1 MMPVGVESQ
10 PSPLPGA
17 KPFGKYYLLDRIGMG
32 GMAEVFLAI
41 ASGPQGFQRT
51 LVIKRMLAHLSQDR
65 AFVKMFIDE
74 AKLCGL
80 LSHPNLVQIF
90 EFGQIDDSFFIAM
103 EHVHGETLLAVQAK
117 LAEEKRLA
125 PVAASLEI
133 VRQVCL
139 GLHYAHA
146 LQGPTGQPLGIVHR
160 DISPSNVMVNFHG
173 GVKILDFGIAR
184 VTEELRETKTQ
195 AGTMKGKVSYMS
207 PEQVR
212 MENIDNRADIFAVG
226 IVLHELLTGRR
237 LFKSSNEF
245 NGAKMVLEAAVP
257 IPSSVNP
264 EVPAAVDPIVMK
276 ALERKLEGRYQTAGE
291 MADDLEKVLFEM
303 RASPHEPRKL
313 MVALFPN
320 GPTRTGEV
328 HLPFTPSPVPSS
340 ASRTGSKSGSKTG
353 SKSGT
358 PVGPAGNSSSEKITT
373 AEGPL
378 EIDLGDLAASG
389 PIVAGRN
396 RRGRRRW
403 VALGGLG
410 GAVIAI
416 VVLAQSPRGTHREV
430 TVTPA
435 AAQAVPGAPAPAA
448 NEPGTEAP
456 SAAAK
461 VEISL
466 DSTPQDAQV
475 TREDSGEVV
484 GHTPVTITL
493 PQGRDV
499 IAFRFEKPGFAPASY
514 KVIPDLAKSVRA
526 ELMTA
531 PPTAD
536 EAKHAAAVAQVRRP
550 PPPRGRV
557 VAPLHAAAG
566 HETHPAA
573 AAESAAPAAEGARD
587 CVLSIASF
595 PWADLWLDGKDT
607 GQRTP
612 VVHYPVSCGGHKLTL
627 RRRDLRIDRTEQVI
641 VAPGHELK
649 QHYELGDDLGE

>member
-1 MMPVGVESQ
+1 
-10 PSPLPGA
+10 
-17 KPFGKYYLLDRIGMG
+17 MG

-51 LVIKRMLAHLSQDR
+51 LVIKRMLSHLSQDR

-90 EFGQIDDSFFIAM
+90 EFGQIDESFFIAM

-257 IPSSVNP
+257 VPSSVNP

-328 HLPFTPSPVPSS
+328 HLPFTPSPVASS
-340 ASRTGSKSGSKTG
+340 GTSSKSGSKSS

-358 PVGPAGNSSSEKITT
+358 PVSPSGNSSSEKITT

-389 PIVAGRN
+389 PVQAGRN

-403 VALGGLG
+403 LALGALG

-416 VVLAQSPRGTHREV
+416 VVLAQSPRGPRREV
-430 TVTPA
+430 AVTPA
-435 AAQAVPGAPAPAA
+435 AAQGVPAATAPAA
-448 NEPGTEAP
+448 GEPSTEAP
-456 SAAAK
+456 AVAAK

-499 IAFRFEKPGFAPASY
+499 IAFRFEKAGFAPATY
-514 KVIPDLAKSVRA
+514 KVFPDLAKSVRA

-531 PPTAD
+531 APAAPAD
-536 EAKHAAAVAQVRRP
+536 EAKHLPVVAQVRRP
-550 PPPRGRV
+550 PPPKGRV
-557 VAPLHAAAG
+557 VAAPQKAAA
-566 HETHPAA
+566 HESHPAA
-573 AAESAAPAAEGARD
+573 APETAAPAAEGARD
-587 CVLSIASF
+587 CVVSVASF
-595 PWADLWLDGKDT
+595 PWADLWIDGKDT

-627 RRRDLRIDRTEQVI
+627 RRRDLRIDRTEQVM

>member
-245 NGAKMVLEAAVP
+245 NGAKLVLEAAVP
-257 IPSSVNP
+257 LPSSVNP
-264 EVPAAVDPIVMK
+264 EVPAAVDPIVMR
-276 ALERKLEGRYQTAGE
+276 ALERKLDARYQTAGE
-291 MADDLEKVLFEM
+291 MADELEKVLFEM

-313 MVALFPN
+313 LISLFPN

-328 HLPFTPSPVPSS
+328 HLPFTPSPVPASS
-340 ASRTGSKSGSKTG
+340 SKG
-353 SKSGT
+353 GT
-358 PVGPAGNSSSEKITT
+358 PVSATGRSSSEKVTT

-389 PIVAGRN
+389 PVASGRN

-403 VALGGLG
+403 VALGALG

-416 VVLAQSPRGTHREV
+416 VVLAQSPRGTRREV

-435 AAQAVPGAPAPAA
+435 AAQGVPGVAAPG
-448 NEPGTEAP
+448 EPGTEAP
-456 SAAAK
+456 AAAAK

-475 TREDSGEVV
+475 TREDSGQVV
-484 GHTPVTITL
+484 GRTPVTITL

-499 IAFRFEKPGFAPASY
+499 IAFRFEKPGFSPASY

-531 PPTAD
+531 TPAAPAQADDAKHVAATQLHRPVPPRARPV
-536 EAKHAAAVAQVRRP
+536 AAPHAAAV
-550 PPPRGRV
+550 
-557 VAPLHAAAG
+557 
-566 HETHPAA
+566 HESHPAA
-573 AAESAAPAAEGARD
+573 AAENAAPAAEGARD
-587 CVLSIASF
+587 CVLSVASF
-595 PWADLWLDGKDT
+595 PWADLWIDGKDT

-612 VVHYPVSCGGHKLTL
+612 VVHYPVSCGGHRLSL
-627 RRRDLRIDRTEQVI
+627 RRRDLKIDRTEQVM